1 MKKALILLMLIVIVL
16 IAIKLNYNNILKIIY
31 KTSYSNYVEK
41 YAEEYSVDP
50 LLIYS
55 IIKAESNFDAGAVSN
70 KGACGI
76 MQIMDNT
83 AKEVAQNNVMEYES
97 GVTLYNAEKNI
108 KIGVVYFAGLIKE
121 FGNERVALA
130 AYNAGSGN
138 VTTWIKNGIIKSDGS
153 DIENVPFK
161 ETNMYVRKIIKD
173 YRVYQKLYG

>member
-16 IAIKLNYNNILKIIY
+16 IAIILNYNNILKIIY

-41 YAEEYSVDP
+41 YAEEYNVDP

-70 KGACGI
+70 KGACGL

-83 AKEVAQNNVMEYES
+83 AKD
-97 GVTLYNAEKNI
+97 
-108 KIGVVYFAGLIKE
+108 FAGLIKE
-121 FGNERVALA
+121 FGDERVALA